1 MKVGYAPSVPIGDQ
15 TLRYNRPAD
24 YSALESGV
32 NKISSAL
39 EGIGANYQEQQQR
52 MEHFQALSDFS
63 DYETKLQTDLEQ
75 AQRDYLPSQGPFLPH
90 AQQIIRQNQEEYLKK
105 VPPRLQPQFMER
117 AKVAGND
124 YQLRSLQFQYNS
136 NDQYAKS
143 TVTDFLDKAKEGVQS
158 HPDSLETWKGRVSEQ
173 IDATPWSAVDKE
185 SAKKMAAS
193 ELEGIG
199 AYDVATQQALTPTP
213 GGSASDYESRVI
225 QLESG
230 GKGLAAYN
238 ESSGAFGPYQ
248 FIPSTAARYGI
259 NRNSSLADQRDA
271 FLKLTY
277 TNKSILSK
285 ALGRT
290 PTPGE
295 LYLAHQQGPGGAL
308 KLLEH
313 PDTLATSI
321 VGKAAVLQNG
331 GAADMTAQQFANL
344 WIDKFQK
351 SSPGDLK
358 SDPRFANVTFEQW
371 QKIDAGVSQD
381 LRGQLEST
389 MPDIFNT
396 VARTGGYPG
405 NEPTQNTFEK
415 AYTGQGEERY
425 QQYLDSRKTA
435 EQMFSMQQ
443 MPEADIAKMLQ
454 EKQAAIPSGPGAA
467 SAQKEY
473 DSLREAATKIMDA
486 RKNGADY
493 VAQNFPKITQAWA
506 AWNPNDPSTAQ
517 EAIHLSL
524 DTQKQLGI
532 PSYARQPLPSAVV
545 ERVAAA
551 LKEPNRPI
559 EQQADII
566 TQTILMTKDPLA
578 QGLMIKQLQDK
589 GAPKALEA
597 VVEAAGR
604 GDQEAARRL
613 YAAAVTPPEKYPVA
627 LDDTQKKQITTDL
640 EAELFATGSRGH
652 AIYGLMYGQPENA
665 ARAAQDMGLMQNL
678 VRINM
683 NKGMSQADA
692 VKSATND
699 LFGDVV
705 QIGGAQVLPS
715 GQGGFDLVVPTQTA
729 QAMGGGFGRWLQSMD
744 RPGGI
749 SHLLTPDAPLVHG
762 FDLTIN
768 DVRRTLQ
775 ANSQALVDQLKLD
788 PQKAQ
793 PELQKQAR
801 HIESVLTNGV
811 FRIYG
816 QNTVGFYDTL
826 TGTFVGD
833 ADGNALQWDLPSIIA
848 KGSAPEPTVRGRSEP
863 PVSNGPQ
870 LGTLSSLKPIQLPS
884 AQANLSAY
892 TEQERHLVEHHQQM
906 MTSGKAVHNADGSTS
921 TVLQRVVE
929 HDGKFYSIPSVY
941 DGKIVR
947 GEENVIKAAL
957 EEGKAHGSAD
967 GWSYWPSYDT
977 PDQADN
983 RYLKPLKKGGK
994 SLHDIMEQDIPN

>member
-39 EGIGANYQEQQQR
+39 EGIGANYQDQQYR

-90 AQQIIRQNQEEYLKK
+90 AQQIIKQNQEEYLKK
-105 VPPRLQPQFMER
+105 LPPRLQPQFMER
-117 AKVAGND
+117 AKAAGND

-143 TVTDFLDKAKEGVQS
+143 TVTDFLDKAKEGVQE

-185 SAKKMAAS
+185 AAKKMAAG

-199 AYDVATQQALTPTP
+199 YYDWKHQQALNNPVAAP
-213 GGSASDYESRVI
+213 GAPGLIAGFEGFRPGPYNDGGTLRIGYGSDTITKADGTVVRVTLGTHVTREDAMRDLQRRAANFQATAKKQI
-225 QLESG
+225 GPAFDSLSG
-230 GKGLAAYN
+230 GAKAALTSVAYN
-238 ESSGAFGPYQ
+238 YGQLPSSVVV
-248 FIPSTAARYGI
+248 AARTGDT
-259 NRNSSLADQRDA
+259 NKLADA
-271 FLKLTY
+271 VAGLEA
-277 TNKSILSK
+277 NKSRRLKEAQVI
-285 ALGRT
+285 RT
-290 PTPGE
+290 G
-295 LYLAHQQGPGGAL
+295 
-308 KLLEH
+308 
-313 PDTLATSI
+313 ATS
-321 VGKAAVLQNG
+321 GD
-331 GAADMTAQQFANL
+331 GAQFSNVPFDM
-344 WIDKFQK
+344 
-351 SSPGDLK
+351 
-358 SDPRFANVTFEQW
+358 R
-371 QKIDAGVSQD
+371 QKIDASVSQD
-381 LRGQLEST
+381 LRGQIEST
-389 MPDIFNT
+389 LPDIFNSYAHT
-396 VARTGGYPG
+396 NSYAG
-405 NEPTQNTFEK
+405 NEPTQQTFET
-415 AYTGQGEERY
+415 AYPGQGAERY
-425 QQYLDSRKTA
+425 QQYEDSKQTSQ
-435 EQMFSMQQ
+435 QMFSMQQ

-454 EKQAAIPSGPGAA
+454 EKQAAIPAGPGAVR
-467 SAQKEY
+467 AQKEY
-473 DSLREAATKIMDA
+473 DSLREAATKTMDA

-493 VAQNFPKITQAWA
+493 VAQNFPKVAQAWA
-506 AWNPNDPSTAQ
+506 GWNPNDPSTAQ
-517 EAIHLSL
+517 EAIQLSL

-532 PSYARQPLPSAVV
+532 PAYARQPLPSAIVG
-545 ERVAAA
+545 RVAAA

-597 VVEAAGR
+597 VVEAASR

-640 EAELFATGSRGH
+640 EAELFSTGSRGH
-652 AIYGLMYGQPENA
+652 AVYGLMYGQPENA
-665 ARAAQDMGLMQNL
+665 ARATQDMGLMQNL
-678 VRINM
+678 VRINI
-683 NKGMSQADA
+683 NKGASPEEA

-705 QIGGAQVLPS
+705 QIGGAQVLPG

-729 QAMGGGFGRWLQSMD
+729 QAMGGGLGRWLQSMD

-775 ANSQALVDQLKLD
+775 ANSQALVEQLKLD
-788 PQKAQ
+788 PQIAQ

-801 HIESVLTNGV
+801 YIESVLTNGV

-816 QNTVGFYDTL
+816 QNTVGFYDTI

-833 ADGNALQWDLPSIIA
+833 KDGNALQWDLPSIIA
-848 KGSAPEPTVRGRSEP
+848 KGSAPEPTIRGKPESP
-863 PVSNGPQ
+863 ISGGPQ
-870 LGTLSSLKPIQLPS
+870 PGGLSSLKS
-884 AQANLSAY
+884 G
-892 TEQERHLVEHHQQM
+892 LVEP
-906 MTSGKAVHNADGSTS
+906 GNIDLNNRPVVHNTDGTIS
-921 TVLQRVVE
+921 TVRSMSFEENGMEVLVPTV
-929 HDGKFYSIPSVY
+929 SP
-941 DGKIVR
+941 DGKILSSK
-947 GEENVIKAAL
+947 EAIAL
-957 EEGKAHGSAD
+957 YHKTGQHLGKFKDVKSAD
-967 GWSYWPSYDT
+967 AYAQKLHE
-977 PDQADN
+977 DQATL
-983 RYLKPLKKGGK
+983 YGG
-994 SLHDIMEQDIPN
+994 Q